1 MNNESDDARR
11 GAEALATLKN
21 QEVGNVPDGLFD
33 RIVGAATRSPSRQRE
48 ARRFWLGT
56 GFGAAIAASIFAVAV
71 TLGWF
76 GGPSASDPGA
86 AQFQVVLNEPRQMD
100 IAIETDQALTGATIR
115 ILMAGSI
122 EIEGFSGQREIS
134 WVEDLDAGVN
144 RLSLPIV
151 ATGDEGGQV
160 VVRLTHPNSEQLF
173 VVNLKTDS
181 WFM

>member
-33 RIVGAATRSPSRQRE
+33 RVVGAATRSPSRHRE
-48 ARRFWLGT
+48 TRRFWLGT
-56 GFGAAIAASIFAVAV
+56 GFGAAIAASIFALAA

-76 GGPSASDPGA
+76 GDPVASDPET
-86 AQFQVVLNEPRQMD
+86 AQFQLVLNEPRQMD

-115 ILMAGSI
+115 ILIAGNI
-122 EIEGFSGQREIS
+122 EIDGFSGQREIS

-151 ATGDEGGQV
+151 ATGNEGGQV
-160 VVRLTHPNSEQLF
+160 IVRLNHPKSEQVF
-173 VVNLKTDS
+173 VVNLKTDA
-181 WFM
+181 